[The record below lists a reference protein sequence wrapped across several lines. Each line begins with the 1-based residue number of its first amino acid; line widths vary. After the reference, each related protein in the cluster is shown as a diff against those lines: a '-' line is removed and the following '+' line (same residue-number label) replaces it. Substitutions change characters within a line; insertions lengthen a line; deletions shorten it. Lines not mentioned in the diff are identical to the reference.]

1 MFFLAWESKKPKQ
14 KRDDKIVLSN
24 IVTFKP
30 EMTID
35 MLKGITEKIQF
46 GEIRQI

>member
-1 MFFLAWESKKPKQ
+1 MFFLAWESKKSQ
-14 KRDDKIVLSN
+14 QNRDDKIVLSY

-35 MLKGITEKIQF
+35 MIKGITEKYTIW
-46 GEIRQI
+46 